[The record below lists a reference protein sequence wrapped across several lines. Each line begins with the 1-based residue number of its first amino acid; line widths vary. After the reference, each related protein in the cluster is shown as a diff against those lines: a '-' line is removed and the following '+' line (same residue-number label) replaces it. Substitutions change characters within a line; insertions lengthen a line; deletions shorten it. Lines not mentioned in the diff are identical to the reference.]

1 MSHFWSQCRLSVP
14 GEAPWSGRTTVDQG
28 RRTICGGRAH
38 FETILGKQLPEVIA
52 PMPENDPATTQ
63 RAPIVDVAESAI
75 VRALH
80 DAGFTGAEEIGRGG
94 FGVVY
99 RCRQESLDRDVAVKV
114 LRWAPQPA
122 DLERFLREQRAMG
135 RLSGHPHIVTV
146 LHAGAT
152 DDLPYLVMH
161 YHPHDSLDT
170 RLRRYGV
177 LSWPEAVRLGV
188 RMAGALE
195 TAHRSDVLHRDVKP
209 GNILLTEYGEPQ
221 LTDFGIARIGDGF
234 RTTAGEITGSPA
246 FTAPEVLRGRA
257 PTPAADVYGLA
268 ATLFAAIT
276 GHAAFERKECE
287 RVVAQFVRIT
297 SEPIPDLRDDGIPDD
312 VCAAL
317 ESGMATDPDDRPQT
331 AAAFGEILRNIQRA
345 HGLPVD
351 EMALP
356 GPPPT
361 SPPQTPADLPV
372 TGPSSG
378 VLSGPTGPTV
388 APSTRFRP
396 PSTTRPLVE
405 RRRLISLLQAG
416 RRRRL
421 IAIHAPTG
429 FGKSTLA
436 AQWRDVL
443 ADEGAQ
449 VAWLTVDDDD
459 DNVLWFLAHLIEA
472 MKQVRPSLAR
482 ELAQILDV
490 HGNDA
495 ERYVLSTLIDDLH
508 RSDTAATL
516 FVDDWHRVSSP
527 ETCAALDFLL
537 DRGCHHLQLVVTSR
551 NRSGLPLSRMRVR
564 DELVEL
570 DSTALRFDVDESD
583 SFLRGVSGIDLG
595 PEDVQDLNRSTEG
608 WVAALQL
615 ASLSL
620 RDSDDPSWMIENIT
634 GRHHAIG
641 EFLADNVLST
651 LEPRM
656 YEFLL
661 ATCITESVSGSLAAA
676 LTGDPR
682 SQAVLEEA
690 EERDLFLRH
699 LDDERVWFRYHHMFL
714 DFLRRRL
721 ERDHPE
727 KIAGLH
733 RTAADWFAR
742 HHMLREAV
750 DHAMEAGDTDFAVDL
765 LAADGMYLME
775 HGHIAPLLALI
786 DTLPPQAVAREP
798 RLLLAQA
805 WANSALQR
813 LSLARS
819 ALATVRDLVDSGVT
833 AGQDP
838 YALRLEADAVEASLL
853 MNSDRIDGID
863 ALVAPCLDDPS
874 AVHPWVVSAAA
885 DFASYAD
892 IFRFDFDSA
901 VRRQEWAAP
910 FHRETRGP
918 FAAIYGQCLCGIA
931 VNEQLDVEGA
941 EKYFRTALRRA
952 RRHGGIHTHSGRLA
966 AAMLGELL
974 YEQGRTAEAE
984 TLLDESNLLGI
995 DGGATDFMIARFA
1008 TAARMKMMHGDRKS
1022 ATALLDEGLR
1032 AAALNDLPRLR
1043 ARLENERVRLGLGAV
1058 PTPTRTMPG
1067 SDRPNPDGTV
1077 EIRLQLEDATAIR
1090 LLCESDESGAA
1101 ERAVDW
1107 AQLWVRRTAD
1117 LRPRAHLQAIRLL
1130 VCCLNADGRTQEAER
1145 TLAMVAAECASR
1157 GMVRYLVDGG
1167 PRATRTLGALHRRM
1181 QEDRWPDD
1189 WARVDAQFLERAVR
1203 LAEDEDRPVV

>member
-1 MSHFWSQCRLSVP
+1 MS
-14 GEAPWSGRTTVDQG
+14 
-28 RRTICGGRAH
+28 
-38 FETILGKQLPEVIA
+38 
-52 PMPENDPATTQ
+52 ENDPATTQ
-63 RAPIVDVAESAI
+63 SAPIVDVAESDI

-80 DAGFTGAEEIGRGG
+80 AAGFTGAEEIGHGG

-99 RCRQESLDRDVAVKV
+99 RCRQEALDRSVAVKV
-114 LRWAPQPA
+114 LRRTPDPV

-146 LHAGAT
+146 LQAGAI
-152 DDLPYLVMH
+152 DNGLPYLVMH

-170 RLRRYGV
+170 RIRRHGV
-177 LSWPEAVRLGV
+177 LSWPEVIRIGV
-188 RMAGALE
+188 KMAGALE

-221 LTDFGIARIGDGF
+221 LTDFGIARVGDAF
-234 RTTAGEITGSPA
+234 RTVTGEITGSPA

-257 PTPAADVYGLA
+257 PTPASDVYGLA
-268 ATLFAAIT
+268 STLFAAIT
-276 GHAAFERKECE
+276 GHAAFERKDGEK
-287 RVVAQFVRIT
+287 VIAQFLRIT
-297 SEPIPDLRDDGIPDD
+297 SEPIPDLRGEDIPDD
-312 VCAAL
+312 VCTAL
-317 ESGMATDPDDRPQT
+317 ELGMSADPDDRPQS
-331 AAAFGEILRNIQRA
+331 AAAFGDLLRDVQWA

-356 GPPPT
+356 GPPPAV
-361 SPPQTPADLPV
+361 PPTTPPDLPF
-372 TGPSSG
+372 
-378 VLSGPTGPTV
+378 TGPTSEGLPDITGPTI

-396 PSTTRPLVE
+396 PSTTRPLVQ
-405 RRRLISLLQAG
+405 RSRLIALLQAG
-416 RRRRL
+416 QRRRL
-421 IAIHAPTG
+421 VAVHAPTG

-436 AQWRDVL
+436 AQWRDAL
-443 ADEGAQ
+443 AVEGVP
-449 VAWLTVDDDD
+449 VAWLTVDSDD

-472 MKQVRPSLAR
+472 MKQVRPSLANQ
-482 ELAQILDV
+482 LGQILDA
-490 HGNDA
+490 HGDNA
-495 ERYVLSTLIDDLH
+495 ERYVLSTLINDLH
-508 RSDTAATL
+508 RSDTATTV
-516 FVDDWHRVSSP
+516 FIDDWHCVNSP
-527 ETCAALDFLL
+527 ETIGALDFLL
-537 DRGCHHLQLVVTSR
+537 DKGCHHLQLVVTSR

-564 DELVEL
+564 DELIEI
-570 DSTALRFDVDESD
+570 DSESLRFDVDESD
-583 SFLRGVSGIDLG
+583 SFLRGVGGLDLT
-595 PEDVQDLNRSTEG
+595 PEDVQDLNRTTEG
-608 WVAALQL
+608 WVGALQL

-661 ATCITESVSGSLAAA
+661 STCITESVSGSLAAA

-682 SQAVLEEA
+682 SQAILEEA

-699 LDDERVWFRYHHMFL
+699 VDDERVWFRYHHMFL

-727 KIAGLH
+727 KVAELH
-733 RTAADWFAR
+733 LTAADWFAR
-742 HHMLREAV
+742 RHILPEAV
-750 DHAMEAGDTDFAVDL
+750 DHALKAGDSDFAVGL
-765 LAADGMYLME
+765 LASDGMHMME

-786 DTLPPQAVAREP
+786 DRLPPHAVAREP
-798 RLLLAQA
+798 RLLLTQA
-805 WANSALQR
+805 WANGALQR
-813 LSLARS
+813 LSRS
-819 ALATVRDLVDSGVT
+819 RSTLATVRELLEQGVT
-833 AGQDP
+833 SGQDP
-838 YALRLEADAVEASLL
+838 YALSLEADAVEAAIL
-853 MNSDRIDGID
+853 MNSDRIEGID
-863 ALVAPCLDDPS
+863 ALVTPCLEHPS

-910 FHRETRGP
+910 YHRETRGP

-952 RRHGGIHTHSGRLA
+952 RRNGGIHTHSGRLA

-974 YEQGRTAEAE
+974 YEQGRTGEAE

-1008 TAARMKMMHGDRKS
+1008 TAARLKMVHGDRES
-1022 ATALLDEGLR
+1022 ATKLLDEGLR
-1032 AAALNDLPRLR
+1032 AAAINNLPRLR
-1043 ARLENERVRLGLGAV
+1043 ARLENERIRLGLGAI
-1058 PTPTRTMPG
+1058 PRPTRMMPD

-1077 EIRLQLEDATAIR
+1077 EITLQFEDATAIR
-1090 LLCESDESGAA
+1090 LLCESDEAGAA
-1101 ERAVDW
+1101 EHAVEW
-1107 AQLWVRRTAD
+1107 AQLWVRRTEG
-1117 LRPRAHLQAIRLL
+1117 LRPRAHLQATRLL
-1130 VCCLNADGRTQEAER
+1130 VSCLHAAGRMEEAER
-1145 TLAMVAAECASR
+1145 TLAWVAAECASR
-1157 GMVRYLVDGG
+1157 GMVCYLVDGG
-1167 PRATRTLGALHRRM
+1167 ARTTRALEALHRRM

-1189 WARVDAQFLERAVR
+1189 WARVDAQFLERAAR
-1203 LAEDEDRPVV
+1203 LAEDENRPVV